1 MSGCLSA
8 LTFLEMRLYW
18 QNYII
23 ISPLYPYD
31 LDNCALEFIRFYCLL
46 AYAFL
51 PITKFSDL
59 VTLYTHNYIYC
70 YFIIV

>member
-1 MSGCLSA
+1 MAGWLSVLTCL
-8 LTFLEMRLYW
+8 EVCLYW

-31 LDNCALEFIRFYCLL
+31 LDNCALEFIRFYYLL

-70 YFIIV
+70 YIIIA